1 MIIDTHVHLIIPG
14 FVRSKF
20 ILGNARMASNIYNR
34 VHGTK
39 ITASEYIN
47 LLKARVDPDCSKLI
61 ETMDKAG
68 IDKSVIFGVDW
79 AYAVTGEPRV
89 HNREQNRIHAEMAR
103 KYEGR
108 FIPLAAL
115 DPRRPDAVDQAKE
128 AIEEFG
134 MKGFKLHPSA
144 GFYPNDPVCFPLYE
158 KCADWGVPIVFHS
171 GGIEFNWEYGQP
183 IYIASAA
190 EHFPEVKMIMAHA
203 GLESWEQAR
212 LAATVL
218 ANVYVDLSI
227 RQLDYRVNPQAF
239 YRWLRDF
246 IDWATP
252 WKVLFASDT
261 PMPTFWCPEDEW
273 VKAIKEPDTDIPF
286 THEEIDIVMGKAA
299 QLVFNVEG

>member
-14 FVRSKF
+14 FVKSKF

>member
-14 FVRSKF
+14 FVKSKF

-34 VHGTK
+34 VQGTK
-39 ITASEYIN
+39 ITSSEYIN

-61 ETMDKAG
+61 ETMDRAG

-89 HNREQNRIHAEMAR
+89 NNREQNRIHAEMAK

-115 DPRRPDAVDQAKE
+115 DPRRPDAMDQAKE
-128 AIEEFG
+128 SIEELG

-158 KCADWGVPIVFHS
+158 KCADWGVPIMFHS

-212 LAATVL
+212 LAATAL
-218 ANVYVDLSI
+218 ANVYVDISI
-227 RQLDYRVNPQAF
+227 RQLDYRVNPKGF

-273 VKAIKEPDTDIPF
+273 VKVIKEPDTDIPF
-286 THEEIDIVMGKAA
+286 TQEEIDIVMGKAA
-299 QLVFNVEG
+299 QLVFNVED

>member
-14 FVRSKF
+14 FVKSKF

-34 VHGTK
+34 VHRTK
-39 ITASEYIN
+39 ITPSEYIN

-79 AYAVTGEPRV
+79 AYAVTGEPKV
-89 HNREQNRIHAEMAR
+89 NNREQNRIHSEMAR

-115 DPRRPDAVDQAKE
+115 DPRRPDALEQAKE

-158 KCADWGVPIVFHS
+158 KCADWGVPIMFHS

>member
-14 FVRSKF
+14 FVKSKF

-39 ITASEYIN
+39 ITPSEYID

-61 ETMDKAG
+61 ETMDRAG

-89 HNREQNRIHAEMAR
+89 DNREQNRIHAEMAK

-115 DPRRPDAVDQAKE
+115 DPRRPDAIDQAKE
-128 AIEEFG
+128 AIEELG

-158 KCADWGVPIVFHS
+158 KCADWGVPIMFHS
-171 GGIEFNWEYGQP
+171 GGIEFNWEFGQP

-203 GLESWEQAR
+203 GLESWDQAR
-212 LAATVL
+212 LAATAL

-227 RQLDYRVNPQAF
+227 RQLDYRVNPQGF

-246 IDWATP
+246 IDWTTP

-261 PMPTFWCPEDEW
+261 PMPTFWCPEEEW

-286 THEEIDIVMGKAA
+286 TQEERDIVMGKAA
-299 QLVFNVEG
+299 QLVFNVED